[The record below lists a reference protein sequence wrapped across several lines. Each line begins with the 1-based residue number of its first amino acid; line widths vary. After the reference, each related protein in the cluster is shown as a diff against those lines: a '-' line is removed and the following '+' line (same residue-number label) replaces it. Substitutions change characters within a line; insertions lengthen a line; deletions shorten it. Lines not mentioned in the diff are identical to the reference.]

1 MKKVIY
7 YYFSAV
13 SYTHL
18 RAHETRGN
26 LVCRLLLEKKNEIIK
41 NHQLFFPSIPDV
53 LLNVFL
59 AIAVDNISLEDEEE
73 AVEAE
78 EAVADAE
85 HKEAIKEKYAPPS
98 EK

>member
-1 MKKVIY
+1 MIN
-7 YYFSAV
+7 
-13 SYTHL
+13 T
-18 RAHETRGN
+18 
-26 LVCRLLLEKKNEIIK
+26 
-41 NHQLFFPSIPDV
+41 DV

-73 AVEAE
+73 AAE
-78 EAVADAE
+78 EEQAVAEAE